1 MAHVSY
7 SELRGNLA
15 TYMEAVCDGRA
26 PIHVTRQNARTVVL
40 ISEEDYEGLME
51 TVHLLRSPVNAAR
64 LLRSINQANE
74 GKLIERDIIEHKP
87 ERTA

>member
-1 MAHVSY
+1 
-7 SELRGNLA
+7 
-15 TYMEAVCDGRA
+15 
-26 PIHVTRQNARTVVL
+26 
-40 ISEEDYEGLME
+40 ME

-74 GKLIERDIIEHKP
+74 GKLVERDIIERTP